1 MSVGL
6 TTRIIIHHLTFKDI
20 IARFFFF
27 FFQRSRRFS
36 VALRW
41 NRIYRFRHLRQHHVN
56 RSWPFLFFF
65 LSSSIENDS
74 LLFYLIFFFDF
85 ADRYR
90 KSRYERLEICTI
102 KKNFNGRIL
111 TTSTRA
117 KSSRR
122 IKTNYRK
129 NEKDFGNERLKDR
142 HEDTGEFGGG
152 RWGTNASR
160 KTRQGVDR
168 RRN

>member
-6 TTRIIIHHLTFKDI
+6 TTRIIIHHLKFKDFI
-20 IARFFFF
+20 GGFFFF
-27 FFQRSRRFS
+27 FSKKSSIFGRPS
-36 VALRW
+36 VKPNLPVPPFTAAPRE
-41 NRIYRFRHLRQHHVN
+41 
-56 RSWPFLFFF
+56 PFLAVPFFF